1 MDNQQERLH
10 FNIGYLLGLIDGEGS
25 YQLSVDYGKRR
36 KDGGRK
42 RYFTPQTSI
51 FNSDPRIIDKCVEIL
66 KELDITFHVWT
77 PKLTKGHTPVTRIVV
92 HGIGRN
98 KKLLDIVTKYPH
110 GKLERA
116 KLLLAF
122 VDRRLSIPKEE
133 LGSSIEESYSEVEY
147 DLKNKLSQMNKEYNT
162 RGRILRDYTLNTER

>member
-10 FNIGYLLGLIDGEGS
+10 FNIGYLLGIIDGEGS
-25 YQLSVDYGKRR
+25 YQLTVDYGKR
-36 KDGGRK
+36 DENGGRK

-51 FNSDPRIIDKCVEIL
+51 FNSDPKIIDKCVQIL
-66 KELDITFHVWT
+66 RELGITFHVWT
-77 PKLTKGHTPVTRIVV
+77 PKLTKGHSPVTRIVV

-110 GKLERA
+110 GKLDRA
-116 KLLLAF
+116 NILLAF

-133 LGSSIEESYSEVEY
+133 LHGIAETYSEIEY
-147 DLKNKLSQMNKEYNT
+147 ELKNKLSEMNNEYNT
-162 RGRILRDYTLNTER
+162 KGRILRDYTLNAER